1 MLGCPSDGSHK
12 DRRWHLV
19 AERAVWP
26 FVIRQPSPVFDHHPS
41 LGQAV
46 EELGIEA
53 FAAKGAVE
61 TFVTPVLPGFSPVRF
76 DSR

>member
-1 MLGCPSDGSHK
+1 MLGFPSDGSHK
-12 DRRWHLV
+12 DSRWHLV

-26 FVIRQPSPVFDHHPS
+26 FVIIQPSPVFEHHPS

-61 TFVTPVLPGFSPVRF
+61 TFVTPVVPASV
-76 DSR
+76 